1 MDHHKFKMEGFSTVR
16 HTVRKG
22 DWLAKL
28 DLKDA
33 YLTVPI
39 FEGHRKFLRFQWGR
53 NLFEFVS
60 LPFGLS
66 SAPWAFTKLMRVV
79 VAVLLKNGLR
89 LVIYLDDILIVADSK
104 AAARLT
110 VDQVKSLLQSLGF
123 VLSSEKSEEE
133 PVQSLEYIGLIV
145 DALSMKLYM
154 PDRKKEDI
162 FRLCKIALKDALVSR
177 ESLEKIIGNLNWA
190 SAAVNF
196 APVHFRGLQMLLN
209 SHRLENVRFPLS

>member
-1 MDHHKFKMEGFSTVR
+1 MEGFSTVR